1 MAIEE
6 YNPLDYENLT
16 RNCVQELMTRGPFK
30 LPLEEQFSGAGVYAL
45 FYKGKFPPYK
55 TIRSEDGSHPIYVG
69 KAVLPG
75 ARKGATEGAKAQ
87 GKSLF
92 NRITQHTRSIQS
104 ANNLK
109 IEDFVCRFL
118 VVTPL
123 WITMAERFLIEH
135 YHPIWN
141 VCIEGFGNHDP
152 GKGRHQGE
160 NTWWDALHPGRE
172 WAMKLQQTKTPEM
185 AVKRLEDL
193 LAGRIEPDLN
203 AEEEEQAA

>member
-1 MAIEE
+1 MPIQE

-16 RNCVQELMTRGPFK
+16 RNCVQELMNRGPFE
-30 LPLEEQFSGAGVYAL
+30 LPLAEQFSGAGVYAL
-45 FYKGKFPPYK
+45 FYKGKFKPYNSSVSLDA
-55 TIRSEDGSHPIYVG
+55 THPIYVG

-92 NRITQHTRSIQS
+92 NRITQHTRSIEM
-104 ANNLK
+104 ANNLDIK
-109 IEDFVCRFL
+109 DFVCRYL

-141 VCIEGFGNHDP
+141 VCLEGFGNHDP
-152 GKGRHQGE
+152 GKGRLKGE
-160 NTWWDALHPGRE
+160 ITWWDSLHPGRE
-172 WAMKLQQTKTPEM
+172 WATRLQQTKTPEM
-185 AVKRLEDL
+185 AIKKLEDL
-193 LAGRIEPDLN
+193 LAGRIKPDLD
-203 AEEEEQAA
+203 AEEDTEA